1 MLFGRTLVLSCESY
15 LEAGD
20 DRAARCLQRMTR
32 QHRHQRGSAAEA
44 SSDINVEMPELDEL
58 LNPAKRLHLEAYEE
72 IAAAG
77 SHTDFADLA
86 QSPYYQ
92 TPCRKG
98 VAPALLRG
106 SQLFSLVRRRPLLPC
121 ELMVIQGI
129 PAGSAASHGLW
140 AQSYPFVSTMEEQ
153 WSWGIVR
160 QLAGNSMH
168 LCQVGSVISLLI
180 ALTAELARSSD
191 DEGQSLQQRPA
202 GNSAQRGG
210 PGGHVQFGGS

>member
-1 MLFGRTLVLSCESY
+1 MSCESY

-20 DRAARCLQRMTR
+20 DRAARCLRRMTR
-32 QHRHQRGSAAEA
+32 QQRRERSSSHVAAAAAAAAA
-44 SSDINVEMPELDEL
+44 SDVHAEMPDLDEL
-58 LNPAKRLHLEAYEE
+58 LNPAKRLHLAAYDE
-72 IAAAG
+72 IAAAA

-106 SQLFSLVRRRPLLPC
+106 SQLFSLARRRPLLPC

-129 PAGSAASHGLW
+129 PAGSAAIDGDL
-140 AQSYPFVSTMEEQ
+140 AKCYPSVSAMEEQ
-153 WSWGIVR
+153 WSWAIVR
-160 QLAGNSMH
+160 QMAGNSMH

-191 DEGQSLQQRPA
+191 DEGQQCQQKRT
-202 GNSAQRGG
+202 
-210 PGGHVQFGGS
+210 